1 MIAVNADTSLVLQ
14 GQHLNRLSGNLSMDF
29 ARFRP
34 LFLAAIA
41 TLAGASAEAG
51 QAPSGL
57 GDLVPGL
64 LPAVVNI
71 YSLKIVP
78 QPDGQTSRVTAAA
91 SYKKESLGSGFIIDS
106 AGVIVTNEHVIE
118 HAYDISVT
126 LQDNMT
132 LKAQIIGASAVAD
145 VALLRV
151 NAARPLPIVRLG
163 DSQKLRIGDPV
174 FAIGNPF
181 GFGGSVSAGIVSALN
196 RDIMLSPYD
205 DYIQTDAAINHGNSG
220 GPLFNSSGEVIGINT
235 ALYNPNGETGIG
247 LGFAI
252 PWNDA
257 NFVVQQLR
265 QNGRVRAGYLG
276 ADLQQV
282 TSDIAAAVGLPAIA
296 GAIINELDPGGSAD
310 RAGLRQGDVILRAN
324 GRELKD
330 ARAVARAVAMAPIG
344 AALALGVWRD
354 NKEQTIPVTVAEWR
368 GNEQQTA
375 VQPVPRPPPP
385 PDLGL
390 QLSPITD
397 AFRELYRLPADRE
410 GVLVTGVMPL
420 SPADDRGLRAGDL
433 ILSVQMVQVKVPA
446 DVTQQFERM
455 RQQGKQ
461 YVLVLMWGNNATKS
475 IALPLSSGSSEPE
488 QAAPY

>member
-1 MIAVNADTSLVLQ
+1 MIAVNANTNLVLQ
-14 GQHLNRLSGNLSMDF
+14 GQHRNRLSGDLSMDF
-29 ARFRP
+29 ACLRP

-71 YSLKIVP
+71 YSMKIVA

-91 SYKKESLGSGFIIDS
+91 SGKKQSLGSGFIIDS
-106 AGVIVTNEHVIE
+106 SGVIVTNEHVIE

-174 FAIGNPF
+174 FAIGNPL
-181 GFGGSVSAGIVSALN
+181 GFGGSASAGIVSALN

-205 DYIQTDAAINHGNSG
+205 DYIQTDAAINLGNSG

-235 ALYNPNGETGIG
+235 ALYNPDEQAGSIG

-257 NFVVQQLR
+257 NFVVRQLR

-276 ADLQQV
+276 AGLQQV

-296 GAIINELDPGGSAD
+296 GAIINELDAGGPAD
-310 RAGLRQGDVILRAN
+310 RAGLRQGDVILRAS

-330 ARAVARAVAMAPIG
+330 ARAVARDVAMAPIG

-368 GNEQQTA
+368 GNQEQAA

-385 PDLGL
+385 ADLGL
-390 QLSPITD
+390 QLSALTD
-397 AFRELYRLPADRE
+397 AFRELYRLPADQQ

-420 SPADDRGLRAGDL
+420 SPSDDRGLRAGDL
-433 ILSVQMVQVKVPA
+433 ILSVQMVQAKAPA
-446 DVTQQFERM
+446 DVTQQFEHM

-461 YVLVLMWGNNATKS
+461 YVLVLIWGDNATRS
-475 IALPLSSGSSEPE
+475 IALPLSSGSNQPE
-488 QAAPY
+488 QAAP

>member
-1 MIAVNADTSLVLQ
+1 
-14 GQHLNRLSGNLSMDF
+14 MDF
-29 ARFRP
+29 ACFRP

-51 QAPSGL
+51 QVPSGL
-57 GDLVPGL
+57 GDFVPGL

-71 YSLKIVP
+71 YSMKIVP
-78 QPDGQTSRVTAAA
+78 QPDGQTSRLTAAA
-91 SYKKESLGSGFIIDS
+91 SRKKESLGSGFIIDS

-118 HAYDISVT
+118 HAYDVSVT

-235 ALYNPNGETGIG
+235 ALYNPNGQAGIG

-257 NFVVQQLR
+257 NFVVRQLR

-276 ADLQQV
+276 AGLQQV

-296 GAIINELDPGGSAD
+296 GAIINDLDPGGPAA

-324 GRELKD
+324 GRELED
-330 ARAVARAVAMAPIG
+330 ARAVARSVAMAPIG
-344 AALALGVWRD
+344 AALAIGVWRD

-368 GNEQQTA
+368 GNEEQA
-375 VQPVPRPPPP
+375 VVQPVPRPPPP

-397 AFRELYRLPADRE
+397 AFRELYRLPPDRH

-420 SPADDRGLRAGDL
+420 SPADDRGLRVGDL
-433 ILSVQMVQVKVPA
+433 ILSVQMVQVKAPA
-446 DVTQQFERM
+446 EATQQFERM

-461 YVLVLMWGNNATKS
+461 YVLVLIWSDNATKS
-475 IALPLSSGSSEPE
+475 VALPLSSGSSQSER
-488 QAAPY
+488 AAPY

>member
-71 YSLKIVP
+71 YSMKIVP

-132 LKAQIIGASAVAD
+132 LKAQIIGASVVAD

-235 ALYNPNGETGIG
+235 ALYNPNGEAGIG

-354 NKEQTIPVTVAEWR
+354 NKEQTIPVTVAEWP
-368 GNEQQTA
+368 GNEQQAA

-433 ILSVQMVQVKVPA
+433 ILSVQMVQVKAPA

-475 IALPLSSGSSEPE
+475 IALPLSSGSSQPE